1 MIRTLANFASAA
13 LIALCSF
20 ASQAANDVVYF
31 YNWSEYIPEG
41 LLTEFEKETGIKVI
55 YTTYDSNEAMHAKLK
70 LTGAKGYDI
79 VVPSTY
85 FVAKMR
91 DEGLLQP
98 VDHAKLSNFKHLDP
112 LMLDK
117 PYDPGNQYSIPYV
130 WGATGIGINTDFVD
144 PATISGWKDLWDP
157 KWKGQLMLMN
167 DQREV
172 FHMALRILGYSA
184 NSTDPKEL
192 EEAYQYLRKLMPNAL
207 VFNSDTPSLPYM
219 AGEVSLGMIWNGSA
233 FEANKNDPAI
243 TMIYPKEGAI
253 FWMDNLS
260 IPAGAENVEAA
271 HKLINFLLR
280 PEVAAKVCQEV
291 GYPTPNKTAKAML
304 DPEFANNPIIYP
316 PSEVIEAGEFQSD
329 VGEAVRLYD
338 KYWQKLRTGN

>member
-1 MIRTLANFASAA
+1 MIRTLAKSASAA

-98 VDHAKLSNFKHLDP
+98 IDQSKLSNFKHLDP
-112 LMLDK
+112 VMLDK
-117 PYDPGNQYSIPYV
+117 AYDPGNQYSIPYV

-144 PATISGWKDLWDP
+144 PATITGWKDLWDP

-192 EEAYQYLRKLMPNAL
+192 EEAYQYLKKLMPNAL

-260 IPAGAENVEAA
+260 IPAGAENVDAA

-280 PEVAAKVCQEV
+280 PDVAAKVCEEV
-291 GYPTPNKTAKAML
+291 GYPTPNKTAKGML
-304 DPEFANNPIIYP
+304 DPEFANNPIVYP
-316 PSEVIEAGEFQSD
+316 PEDVVKAGEFQSD
-329 VGEAVRLYD
+329 VGEAVRIYD

>member
-1 MIRTLANFASAA
+1 MIRTLALTAAAA
-13 LIALCSF
+13 LFGMWSLA
-20 ASQAANDVVYF
+20 AQAADKVVYF

-41 LLTEFEKETGIKVI
+41 LLNEFEKETGIKVI

-70 LTGAKGYDI
+70 LTGAKGYDL

-98 VDHAKLSNFKHLDP
+98 IDHSKLSNFKHLDP
-112 LMLDK
+112 VMLDK
-117 PYDPGNQYSIPYV
+117 PYDPGNKYSIPYI

-144 PATISGWKDLWDP
+144 ADSITKWEDLWDP
-157 KWKGQLMLMN
+157 KWRGQLMLMN

-192 EEAYQYLRKLMPNAL
+192 EQAYQLLKKLIPNAL

-233 FEANKNDPAI
+233 FEAQKNDPAI
-243 TMIYPKEGAI
+243 SMIYPKEGAI
-253 FWMDNLS
+253 FWMDNIS
-260 IPAGAENVEAA
+260 IPAGATNVDEA
-271 HKLINFLLR
+271 HQLINFLLR
-280 PEVAAKVCQEV
+280 PEVAAKVCEEI
-291 GYPTPNKTAKAML
+291 GYPTPNKTAKSLL
-304 DPEFANNPIIYP
+304 DPEFANNPIVFP
-316 PSEVIEAGEFQSD
+316 PADVIEAGEFQSD

-338 KYWQKLRTGN
+338 NYWQKLRTGN